1 MQQRHFDHFLDPLF
15 LTMALLCKVR
25 GEPRPIK
32 CDFLTVRTGIKI
44 RDLLLQYVF
53 DITK

>member
-1 MQQRHFDHFLDPLF
+1 MQQRHFDHFLDPLL
-15 LTMALLCKVR
+15 LTIALLCKVR

-32 CDFLTVRTGIKI
+32 CDFFNSSTAVKI